1 MAEVIN
7 AKAILSN
14 LSAGEKSCWRL
25 VPTGITTAD
34 DGEFIATYAAN
45 LRDTKANAQ
54 YAADQFVDTLLKFA
68 LANKAVELEYL
79 GARLTIEGSLKSM
92 NEQPT
97 PEKNPVRLKITIKG
111 EAAKRLAELHVR
123 NVTEMV
129 EAALHEIMQEGASGL
144 SRIENDQPI
153 TINGKGLNITADV
166 DDEGVWIEKNG
177 VIVKR
182 GEVLFSSNAKIKVS
196 FGALALD
203 EGIYDL
209 CVATRNGAS
218 ASNGISARK
227 LTRKVTIH
235 V

>member
-34 DGEFIATYAAN
+34 
-45 LRDTKANAQ
+45 
-54 YAADQFVDTLLKFA
+54 
-68 LANKAVELEYL
+68 
-79 GARLTIEGSLKSM
+79 
-92 NEQPT
+92 
-97 PEKNPVRLKITIKG
+97 
-111 EAAKRLAELHVR
+111 
-123 NVTEMV
+123 
-129 EAALHEIMQEGASGL
+129 
-144 SRIENDQPI
+144 
-153 TINGKGLNITADV
+153 V

-177 VIVKR
+177 VVVKR